1 MQLFLVGLKA
11 LLKNSDLVVFDLHL
25 ELMLALKI
33 FELVNFCREFLGSFL
48 PILS

>member
-1 MQLFLVGLKA
+1 MQLFLVGLKT
-11 LLKNSDLVVFDLHL
+11 LLKNSDLVVFYLHL

-33 FELVNFCREFLGSFL
+33 FELVDFCSKFLGSFL